1 MDPSYNSKN
10 QGIGNDRLRK
20 AIERNRRK
28 IFKNAP
34 GSRTSPTPPSHNT
47 ASPFSS
53 APPNSP
59 FGQNAI
65 NRPASNYSPM
75 SSTRP
80 ASPFAPRP
88 SPFSPPSSH
97 SNGLNWQSKMRAIPK
112 KRGWFYKITTRLGW
126 CVCLFLLARL
136 IFSQRGVIDYYKRR
150 DILETRNNSL
160 YELKLES
167 DNLVKEMKKI
177 RTNEV
182 YKKQLVRD
190 RLGFI
195 AADEF
200 LILFRKDSADQSSLK

>member
-1 MDPSYNSKN
+1 MSAIVVKYLKMHRDP
-10 QGIGNDRLRK
+10 RLLQFHLH
-20 AIERNRRK
+20 I
-28 IFKNAP
+28 ILLLHLHP
-34 GSRTSPTPPSHNT
+34 LPRTLRL
-47 ASPFSS
+47 AK
-53 APPNSP
+53 
-59 FGQNAI
+59 NAI

-88 SPFSPPSSH
+88 SPFSSPSSH

-112 KRGWFYKITTRLGW
+112 KRGWFYKITTKLGW

-150 DILETRNNSL
+150 DILATRNNSL

-200 LILFRKDSADQSSLK
+200 LILFRKDSVDQSSLK